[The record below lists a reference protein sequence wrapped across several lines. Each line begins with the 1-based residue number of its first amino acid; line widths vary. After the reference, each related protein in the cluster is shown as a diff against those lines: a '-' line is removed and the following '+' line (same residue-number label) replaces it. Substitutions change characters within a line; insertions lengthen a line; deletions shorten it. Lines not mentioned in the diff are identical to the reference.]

1 MTSALKEE
9 PDQEGGMDHVCDGTV
24 AHGNPPKMVPTRER
38 IRITGKSPGKSP
50 GTVFHFGIGVE
61 NQEARRTA
69 VLWTGNP
76 GHDEIRAVAFKT
88 DEGWVV
94 QTPRGEVD
102 PADLARK
109 TVEVVGAVDGTVE
122 GSGELDPAALNL
134 VGARTSSETGQAGLT
149 GEEVGKIA
157 EAAGINTRTIPKLDG
172 MGRLPYPYSA
182 TRLVELGRVV
192 VGGVIRNLWKSGIPV
207 SDISWNPGWLDAWE
221 DAAAS
226 VAVDGA
232 GKIEGGRTVGRAGK
246 AGRTGLEA
254 EKAGKNVDRG
264 GGIER
269 TGLEFENAGDGQ
281 TRASDPAVVNF
292 RKHVAAAVAERTGG
306 APPLAVYQADTEENR
321 WALLRRTA
329 EVGKTV
335 RGDCED
341 LAILAVE
348 AIRARHQDRGGN
360 LGNLGPEIG
369 IAVVV
374 VDPTEEKTE
383 MDVEEDR
390 EAAGAAL
397 GKFHYRNH
405 MAVVAGDFG
414 TGTRP
419 GKIVL
424 ADGTAGVGAWKWAGV
439 LVAIIR
445 IRDGGGRARDP
456 AVVWA
461 VDRKQN
467 RIGVTVGKSG
477 IIERTDRI
485 SLESIEDWQNQ
496 SRK

>member
-1 MTSALKEE
+1 
-9 PDQEGGMDHVCDGTV
+9 MDYVCDGTV
-24 AHGNPPKMVPTRER
+24 AHGNPPKMVLTKER
-38 IRITGKSPGKSP
+38 IRITGGSGGAGGA

-88 DEGWVV
+88 AEGWVV
-94 QTPRGEVD
+94 QTPGGEVD
-102 PADLARK
+102 PADLAGK

-149 GEEVGKIA
+149 GAEVGKIA

-192 VGGVIRNLWKSGIPV
+192 VGGVIRNLWQSGIPV

-226 VAVDGA
+226 VAVDGT
-232 GKIEGGRTVGRAGK
+232 GKIEGGRTVGRAWK

-254 EKAGKNVDRG
+254 EKGGKNVDRD

-292 RKHVAAAVAERTGG
+292 RKHVAAAVAERAGG
-306 APPLAVYQADTEENR
+306 VPPLAVYQADTEENR

-348 AIRARHQDRGGN
+348 AIRARHRDFGGN
-360 LGNLGPEIG
+360 LGIGERLGPEIG
-369 IAVVV
+369 IAVIV
-374 VDPTEEKTE
+374 VDPTEEKT
-383 MDVEEDR
+383 VGRWRTARSEER
-390 EAAGAAL
+390 
-397 GKFHYRNH
+397 R
-405 MAVVAGDFG
+405 
-414 TGTRP
+414 
-419 GKIVL
+419 
-424 ADGTAGVGAWKWAGV
+424 
-439 LVAIIR
+439 
-445 IRDGGGRARDP
+445 
-456 AVVWA
+456 
-461 VDRKQN
+461 
-467 RIGVTVGKSG
+467 VGK
-477 IIERTDRI
+477 ECR
-485 SLESIEDWQNQ
+485 
-496 SRK
+496 SRWSPYH